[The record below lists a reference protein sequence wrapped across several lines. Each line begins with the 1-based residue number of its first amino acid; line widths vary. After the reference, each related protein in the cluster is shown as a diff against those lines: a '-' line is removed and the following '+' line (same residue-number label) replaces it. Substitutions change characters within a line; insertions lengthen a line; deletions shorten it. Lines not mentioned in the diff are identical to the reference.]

1 MAAIAAEPA
10 TLTGKVVRV
19 HDGDTLTARGV
30 RTAHQKKEPTM
41 SGNETYN
48 GWRNVETW
56 GVQQH
61 ITNDKGET
69 FHALNYARWLIE
81 TPVFNNN
88 CSDPDY
94 GTVEDPSSRMGVYLR
109 DYVSQATGR
118 AASDSN
124 THLLSQE
131 KMRTIE

>member
-1 MAAIAAEPA
+1 
-10 TLTGKVVRV
+10 
-19 HDGDTLTARGV
+19 
-30 RTAHQKKEPTM
+30 M

-118 AASDSN
+118 AASECPWVMLTADVMASFLYRVDWQEIAVYWIARALQEIEGGDSEAVEPPD
-124 THLLSQE
+124 SE
-131 KMRTIE
+131 A